1 MPTELVEVGFDLSDT
16 AGSFFVLD
24 DAVKGKL
31 DNVTYVLS
39 GTFYYDISSRVRSIE
54 ITRGKSRDLD
64 TFSAGEA
71 VVQLNNYDRAFDPTF
86 EASPYYG
93 NIVPKRDVRI
103 SSNGIVQYQGVIDDW
118 NLQYSVTGESTVTF
132 VASDGFV
139 LLNNQTLPGGTA
151 IVQTSGERITAI
163 LDDPFVNWPELS
175 RNIDTGVTTLGA
187 DVIADNTNVLQY
199 LRLVEQTELGKFFI
213 AKNGDATFLDRSVIA
228 TSADAIV
235 LADDGTGIGYRDMQI
250 VYGSEQL
257 ANEVVISSVI
267 TTTTATALDESSQA
281 SYGIFNLTYTDLLM
295 NTDQQVEDL
304 AVFLVFK
311 YSQPEYRFDSM
322 QVELADLSP
331 VDQDK
336 ILGLEL
342 GDIVKVVFTPSNVPP
357 AIVKYAEIIAI
368 NQDVDVETHLVTL
381 GLATLDTSFFVLD
394 DIWFGR
400 LDEGNALG
408 F

>member
-1 MPTELVEVGFDLSDT
+1 MPTELVEVGFDLSDDV
-16 AGSFFVLD
+16 GSFFTLD

-39 GTFYYDISSRVRSIE
+39 GTIYYDISNRVRSIE

-71 VVQLNNYDRAFDPTF
+71 VVELNNYDRAFDPTYA
-86 EASPYYG
+86 ASPYYG

-139 LLNNQTLPGGTA
+139 FLNNQTLGAGTA
-151 IVQTSGERITAI
+151 TVQTSGQRITSI
-163 LDDPFVNWPELS
+163 LDDPFVNWPALT

-187 DVIADNTNVLQY
+187 DVVADNTNALTY
-199 LRLVEQTELGKFFI
+199 IRLVEQTELGKFFI
-213 AKNGDATFLDRSVIA
+213 AKNGYATFLDRTVVPTSSTSVI
-228 TSADAIV
+228 
-235 LADDGTGIGYRDMQI
+235 LADDGTGIPYRDMQI

-257 ANEVVISSVI
+257 ANEIVVSSVI
-267 TTTTATALDESSQA
+267 TTATTTATDLVSQA
-281 SYGIFNLTYTDLLM
+281 TYGIFNLTLNDLLM
-295 NTDQQVEDL
+295 NTDQQAEDL
-304 AVFLVFK
+304 ALFLAFK
-311 YSQPEYRFDSM
+311 YSEPEYRFDSV

-331 VDQDK
+331 TDQDK

-342 GDIVKVVFTPSNVPP
+342 GDVVKVVFTPSNVPP
-357 AIVKYAEIIAI
+357 AIEKYAEVIAI
-368 NQDVDVETHLVTL
+368 NQEVDVETHLVTL
-381 GLATLDTSFFVLD
+381 HFATLDTGFLVLND
-394 DIWFGR
+394 VVFGR